1 MAVDIILLDLPA
13 FVLFGTDAVHF
24 CKVNDLWRKMRISC
38 SRLAVE
44 SIYWFESKKL

>member
-24 CKVNDLWRKMRISC
+24 CNVNDLWRKMRISC

-44 SIYWFESKKL
+44 SIHWFELKKL